1 MSIMG
6 LPYFLSSSFGTTAD
20 LPRCTSSHWVR
31 CSFGLA
37 RIEVCGALASCSCG
51 SLATW
56 SLEVAPWGSHPGA
69 AEFTME
75 LRDVGISWV
84 MFLSRARQIGELSF
98 IDNFMADIS
107 RYVGMAPNWGE
118 NLGQTYIFAFLFHQI
133 NMVVK
138 KLEHYPNWWF
148 VKWTIASWKVSSC
161 SQQHTDHTAISLCDW
176 MFAWGYGSLVCKR
189 FPKLGIYQHLELIT
203 VFFPPRNKLF
213 KLIPRFLELDAVSFF
228 FSQSPLYLDRFW
240 DMVSGSSA
248 LQRQVMPWIRALEIS
263 AWWRPYWPWSN
274 ATGPE
279 HLGQPFFIVM
289 GVPK

>member
-6 LPYFLSSSFGTTAD
+6 LPFNAD

-69 AEFTME
+69 AEFNHGTKGCWNIMG
-75 LRDVGISWV
+75 DVFEQGSPNR
-84 MFLSRARQIGELSF
+84 RAEF
-98 IDNFMADIS
+98 HDNFMADIS

-203 VFFPPRNKLF
+203 VFF
-213 KLIPRFLELDAVSFF
+213 
-228 FSQSPLYLDRFW
+228 SP
-240 DMVSGSSA
+240 
-248 LQRQVMPWIRALEIS
+248 
-263 AWWRPYWPWSN
+263 
-274 ATGPE
+274 
-279 HLGQPFFIVM
+279 
-289 GVPK
+289 KK